1 MSFFV
6 GDFDNFNK
14 NMINLFPK
22 DEIFY
27 DLFDQQAIKLK
38 EASKVLDQLL
48 ACPENIKEYAT
59 KMKEL
64 EKEADNLCYK
74 ILDNLRDSLI
84 TPLAGEDIE
93 LLRQNMDNIM
103 DCLEK
108 ATNRILIYQINP
120 PYPQAIP
127 DYISVIKKAIDEIGF
142 AVKEIRNTR
151 KFYDL
156 LYKRCQKINR
166 LENEG
171 DEVNRHAL
179 KSIMATNHNPS
190 PQKILE
196 VVKLK
201 EIYETLENAIDFC
214 EDVGN
219 IFELILIKNR

>member
-1 MSFFV
+1 
-6 GDFDNFNK
+6 
-14 NMINLFPK
+14 MISLFPK
-22 DEIFY
+22 DEVFY
-27 DLFDQQAIKLK
+27 NLFEQQAIKLK
-38 EASKVLDQLL
+38 EASKILDQLL
-48 ACPENIKEYAT
+48 ANPENIKEYAVS
-59 KMKEL
+59 MKKIE
-64 EKEADNLCYK
+64 EEADELCYK
-74 ILDNLRDSLI
+74 ILDNLRNSLI

-93 LLRQNMDNIM
+93 LLRQDMDNIM

-108 ATNRILIYQINP
+108 ATNRILIYQIAV

-127 DYISVIKKAIDEIGF
+127 EYIGIIKRAIEEISF
-142 AVKEIRNTR
+142 AVKEIKNVQ
-151 KFYDL
+151 KFHEL

-171 DEVNRHAL
+171 DEVNRRAL
-179 KSIMATNHNPS
+179 KSIMTINDNPS

-196 VVKLK
+196 VIKLK

>member
-1 MSFFV
+1 
-6 GDFDNFNK
+6 
-14 NMINLFPK
+14 MINLFPK

-27 DLFDQQAIKLK
+27 DLFDQQAEKLK
-38 EASKVLDQLL
+38 EAAKILDRIL
-48 ACPENIKEYAT
+48 AHPENIKEYAAN
-59 KMKEL
+59 MKDL
-64 EKEADNLCYK
+64 EEEADGICYK

-93 LLRQNMDNIM
+93 LLRQDMDNIM

-127 DYISVIKKAIDEIGF
+127 DYIGVIKKAIGEIVL
-142 AVKEIRNTR
+142 AVKEIRNAQ
-151 KFYDL
+151 KFYAL
-156 LYKRCQKINR
+156 LYKRCQKINK

-171 DEVNRHAL
+171 DEVNRRAL
-179 KSIMATNHNPS
+179 KSIMAVSSNPS

-201 EIYETLENAIDFC
+201 EIYETLESAIDFC

>member
-1 MSFFV
+1 
-6 GDFDNFNK
+6 
-14 NMINLFPK
+14 MISLFPK

-27 DLFDQQAIKLK
+27 DLFEKQADKLK
-38 EASKVLDQLL
+38 EASKILDQIL
-48 ACPENIKEYAT
+48 ARPENIKEYAVS
-59 KMKEL
+59 MKKL
-64 EKEADNLCYK
+64 EEEADDLCCS
-74 ILDNLRDSLI
+74 ILDNLRNSLI

-93 LLRQNMDNIM
+93 LLRQDMDNIM

-108 ATNRILIYQINP
+108 ATNRLLIYQIAA

-127 DYISVIKKAIDEIGF
+127 EYIGIIKRAIDEIDS
-142 AVKEIRNTR
+142 AVKEIRNAQ

-171 DEVNRHAL
+171 DEVNRRAL
-179 KSIMATNHNPS
+179 KSIMNINNNPS